1 MALTQVSRGLL
12 STSIVD
18 NGNATAITI
27 DSSENVGI
35 GSSPAYKLDVDG
47 SVRLKTGS
55 TGTPVIVST
64 GSDSQGTLRFGS
76 ASNEY
81 SINGGADYLAMI
93 FNTNDAERMR
103 ITAAGALQLSDVNS
117 PNDINTAIYSN
128 SDVLEFEAFGTNGA
142 IAFAT
147 GSSVTERMRIDD
159 SGNTT
164 ITATGNPTLTVKGS
178 DGAYSPSLVL
188 QAAGGGGSV
197 INAKGATSNSLSFQI
212 ADSEKMR
219 IDASGN
225 LLVGKTSADFNDNS
239 RGNIEV
245 AGTSGAILALK
256 AGSTND
262 YIFNSGSGLQVLA
275 GSGQVIQFYTNGS
288 STERMSI
295 DSSGNLLVGTTNA
308 AQDSGDGVKI
318 KKDGTQGRVFVIGSS
333 ATSGEGYSMHANGS
347 FRFYVQYSGQINSTS
362 QSILGISDVSLK
374 ENIRDLDRGLEE
386 ILALQP
392 RRFDWK
398 NGDGNDIMGFVA
410 QEVETV
416 LPELVHDY
424 KYDSEET
431 KLGLKMGDM
440 IPTLVKAIQ
449 EQQETITALT
459 ARITQLENS

>member
-35 GSSPAYKLDVDG
+35 GTSPAYKLDVDG

-81 SINGGADYLAMI
+81 SINSGADYLAMI
-93 FNTNDAERMR
+93 FNTND
-103 ITAAGALQLSDVNS
+103 
-117 PNDINTAIYSN
+117 
-128 SDVLEFEAFGTNGA
+128 
-142 IAFAT
+142 
-147 GSSVTERMRIDD
+147 TERMR
-159 SGNTT
+159 
-164 ITATGNPTLTVKGS
+164 
-178 DGAYSPSLVL
+178 
-188 QAAGGGGSV
+188 
-197 INAKGATSNSLSFQI
+197 
-212 ADSEKMR
+212 
-219 IDASGN
+219 
-225 LLVGKTSADFNDNS
+225 
-239 RGNIEV
+239 
-245 AGTSGAILALK
+245 
-256 AGSTND
+256 
-262 YIFNSGSGLQVLA
+262 
-275 GSGQVIQFYTNGS
+275 
-288 STERMSI
+288 I
-295 DSSGNLLVGTTNA
+295 DSSGNLLVGKSGTAFSTNGVELRPNGAIWATVTGQGAASFNIKGTDGVITDFYKDGSTVGSIGTAGGDVYLSNGTKSLLLTGSLVLPRNGTGGISDGTVDLGNSSNRFKDLYLSGAVALTTADNASAANMFVSPSTDFLYLEHPSNGMIFRNTSGSEAMRISGGNLLVGTTSA

-318 KKDGTQGRVFVIGSS
+318 KKDGTQGKVFVIGSS

-459 ARITQLENS
+459 ARITQLENN